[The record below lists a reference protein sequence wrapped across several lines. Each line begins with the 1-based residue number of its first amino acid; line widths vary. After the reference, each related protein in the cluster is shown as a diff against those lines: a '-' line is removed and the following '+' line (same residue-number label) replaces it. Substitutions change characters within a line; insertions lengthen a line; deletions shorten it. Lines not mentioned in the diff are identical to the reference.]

1 MIRVLIADESPRVT
15 ENLVRRLGAEADLV
29 VCATAADGELA
40 VQEALRTHPDVA
52 IVDAG
57 LPGMDGIQTTEMLA
71 QYLPKT
77 GVIMLS
83 LDAEN
88 EAFRH
93 AMLAGA
99 REFLEKPF
107 SGDDLVAAIRRG
119 HAFELR
125 KPVAPTVPAV
135 AEPPPGKGKVFT
147 IVAGKGGVGKTVI
160 AVNVALAMARSH
172 RVVLVDG
179 SLQFG
184 DVCALL
190 NLNVERTI
198 ADLAASDAVADRDA
212 VRQALAEGPGGLSV
226 LAAPARPELADY
238 VTTQHLR
245 ALMDELR
252 RTFDYIV
259 VDTPSYLTEVSLDAI
274 EMADRVL
281 LVTDLSVTSV
291 KNAKLMQ
298 SVMDV
303 LKLDTGRFV
312 LVVNNRDGVGDM
324 ERGHVEGFLG
334 TKAVVEIRHEPA
346 VVASSVS
353 HGVPFVLSQPRSA
366 ATASIEEL
374 ARILVPSSA
383 PEGPDGDVQ
392 GASPTTTQRPRRR
405 FGFART

>member
-1 MIRVLIADESPRVT
+1 MIRVLIADKSPRVT
-15 ENLVRRLGAEADLV
+15 DNVVRRLSAEPDLF

-40 VQEALRTHPDVA
+40 VQEALRTQPDVA
-52 IVDAG
+52 IIDAG

-71 QYLPKT
+71 QYLPRT

-107 SGDDLVAAIRRG
+107 SGDELVAAIRRV
-119 HAFELR
+119 HEFELR
-125 KPVAPTVPAV
+125 KPALPVGEAPPK
-135 AEPPPGKGKVFT
+135 PPPGDGKVFT
-147 IVAGKGGVGKTVI
+147 VVSGKGGVGKTVI
-160 AVNVALAMARSH
+160 AVNLALALARSH

-184 DVCALL
+184 DACALL
-190 NLNVERTI
+190 NLNVDRTI

-212 VRQALAEGPGGLSV
+212 VRQALAQGPGGLTV

-252 RTFDYIV
+252 RTFEYII

-274 EMADRVL
+274 ETSDTVL
-281 LVTDLSVTSV
+281 LVSDMSVTSV
-291 KNAKLMQ
+291 KNAKLVQ
-298 SVMDV
+298 GVMEV
-303 LKLDTGRFV
+303 LKLEKDRFA
-312 LVVNNRDGVGDM
+312 LILNHRDGASEM
-324 ERGHVEGFLG
+324 ERGHVEGFLR
-334 TKAVVEIRHEPA
+334 TKALAEIRHEPA
-346 VVASSVS
+346 VVATSVS
-353 HGVPFVLSQPRSA
+353 HGVPFMLGQPRSLA
-366 ATASIEEL
+366 ATTIAEL
-374 ARILVPSSA
+374 ARILVPDA
-383 PEGPDGDVQ
+383 AGR
-392 GASPTTTQRPRRR
+392 ASGNADDPSEALRPRRR
-405 FGFART
+405 FGFARP